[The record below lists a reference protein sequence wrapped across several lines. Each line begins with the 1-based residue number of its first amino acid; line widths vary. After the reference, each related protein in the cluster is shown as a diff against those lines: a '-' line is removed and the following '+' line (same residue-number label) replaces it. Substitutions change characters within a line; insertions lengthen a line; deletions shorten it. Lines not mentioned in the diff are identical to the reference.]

1 MDSVVF
7 SPNPTRKRK
16 RRLGS
21 NYVGRR
27 LSFSDDQD
35 HQHERVPERRR
46 TGNSEKNVSV
56 LLNSLDIVQKM
67 WMEHQKRL
75 RSTPAALKEEWD
87 HKIRILMSMR

>member
-35 HQHERVPERRR
+35 HERVPERRR
-46 TGNSEKNVSV
+46 GGNSEEDVLV

-75 RSTPAALKEEWD
+75 RSTRAALKEEWD
-87 HKIRILMSMR
+87 NKIRILMSMR